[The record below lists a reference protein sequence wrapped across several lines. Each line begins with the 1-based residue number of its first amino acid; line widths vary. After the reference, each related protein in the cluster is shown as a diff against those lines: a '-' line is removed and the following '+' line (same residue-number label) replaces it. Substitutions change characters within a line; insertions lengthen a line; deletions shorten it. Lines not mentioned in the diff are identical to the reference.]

1 MNNENRWGCLGAIIA
16 FCFIGGNIF
25 LFTGMK
31 DLEKNPIA
39 WLMLLFAI
47 IVDAVAIGFI
57 INWIIKHNVK
67 KVDSTNNNTDF
78 YNRNSTINSSKEIPK
93 SFHTYSLDE
102 KSTVLHVGNMVEKE
116 HQSNRVD
123 NIEESYLSLNETDDR
138 SNDLAQEYFESA
150 VKSEIEDNSKQEIAF
165 WHNTEQQ
172 DLQLERYNLAS
183 CISVLYQSRVEKEVL
198 IKRLY
203 VDLLKI
209 IDMKHR
215 AEEKYSSEINNNNT
229 QSNSSIVAPAWVNAG
244 AQVWHHIYGEGTV
257 KSIEGKTAIIAFRS
271 LIKEYSF
278 PDAFIQGILKQVKAD
293 NEQAFVPNQNLTEKA
308 QLKSVGV
315 DASKSDDDEST
326 ENTITP
332 DDNSSSFSN
341 IVDISSDSTGTNE
354 NSSVSWSQID
364 LLSDSNSAYKA
375 QPITFKSNTAQKKKT
390 GKLRINWSKVF
401 VDIRNLGVKNY
412 PPYPKGFYSKEFPS
426 IDRQRAQEAYQF
438 YQQASY
444 IKGFSCAYQKITNQ
458 RYGRYQIST
467 FSYIGLDDLKQ
478 YISWRTGFENGACAM
493 EEKFFNLYI
502 NETINHLRGFDKTK
516 EHLQKIIAMIWDNY
530 HLKYGKIHNAVWE
543 NNTLRFVE
551 EYRDREYLLIEI
563 KRFLIDY
570 YVLSNYTV
578 SAKEFNGMLPEQIR
592 LVSKSADEPHSSAYS
607 DSIEL
612 LDSISDYQF
621 LDKAFYKS
629 EYGYLLPQAID
640 FVFAEIE
647 KYLKAKRINWNQ
659 AVFHTKEKDTKDWF
673 PFSNFVYYPGE
684 RLDDQSIELVNGDTY
699 EIKNGKCFR
708 KVLPN
713 NPNPY
718 SGAIGYTIKLIDNEL
733 RKALGF
739 RTKLQTNID
748 SVTWS
753 LQRFQDSKIK
763 KKYER
768 KLNIFTT
775 AEYEELVKNATNKF
789 FDNTGIDRLI
799 MSAGYKKQKEAE
811 KRKAEKAKEQE
822 KKKAERE
829 RKKLLEKIALE
840 TGQSVADVILEPVAV
855 KFDRSKF
862 DDIRKKS
869 EEIQSV
875 LIIEED
881 ATSRESFAHEEIAEI
896 PVAKMKSTEYDDSS
910 DNEFSL
916 LVHNLSDLEKN
927 VLSQI
932 VDGNSAQC
940 ISSYLIQHNDTLE
953 SVTDRINQKSLD
965 IIGDNLIELTDQL
978 YIYEDYFDEI
988 KIAMEEGK

>member
-67 KVDSTNNNTDF
+67 KDDSTNNNTDF
-78 YNRNSTINSSKEIPK
+78 YNRNSTINPSKEMPK

-123 NIEESYLSLNETDDR
+123 NIEESYLSSNETDDR

-172 DLQLERYNLAS
+172 DLQLERYNLVS
-183 CISVLYQSRVEKEVL
+183 CLSVLYQSRVEKEVL
-198 IKRLY
+198 MKRLY

-215 AEEKYSSEINNNNT
+215 ADEKYSSEINNNT
-229 QSNSSIVAPAWVNAG
+229 QSNSSIVAPTWAKVG
-244 AQVWHHIYGEGTV
+244 VQVWHHIYGKGTV
-257 KSIEGKTAIIAFRS
+257 KSIEGKTAMIAFRS
-271 LIKEYSF
+271 LIKEYAF

-293 NEQAFVPNQNLTEKA
+293 NEQAFIPNQKLTEKV
-308 QLKSVGV
+308 QLKSVDV

-326 ENTITP
+326 ENAVTL
-332 DDNSSSFSN
+332 DNSS
-341 IVDISSDSTGTNE
+341 DTTGTND

-364 LLSDSNSAYKA
+364 LLSDSNSSYKA
-375 QPITFKSNTAQKKKT
+375 QPIAFKENNTQKKIA
-390 GKLRINWSKVF
+390 GKPRINWSKVF

-444 IKGFSCAYQKITNQ
+444 IKGFSCAYQKITNE

-502 NETINHLRGFDKTK
+502 NETINHLRGFDETK

-551 EYRDREYLLIEI
+551 EYRDREYLLTEI

-570 YVLSNYTV
+570 YVLSNYPV
-578 SAKEFNGMLPEQIR
+578 SAKVFNGMLPEQIR
-592 LVSKSADEPHSSAYS
+592 LVSKSAEEPHSNVCSN
-607 DSIEL
+607 SIEL

-659 AVFHTKEKDTKDWF
+659 AVFHTKEKDTKDWV

-684 RLDDQSIELVNGDTY
+684 RLDDKSVELVNGDTY

-739 RTKLQTNID
+739 RTKLQTNKD

-753 LQRFQDSKIK
+753 LQRFQDSKLK
-763 KKYER
+763 KKYEK
-768 KLNIFTT
+768 KLIIFTT
-775 AEYEELVKNATNKF
+775 EEYEELVKNATNKF

-799 MSAGYKKQKEAE
+799 MSAGYKKRKEAE

-840 TGQSVADVILEPVAV
+840 TGQSVADVILDPVV
-855 KFDRSKF
+855 VEFDRSKF

-875 LIIEED
+875 LIIEEE
-881 ATSRESFAHEEIAEI
+881 ATLGESFKYEEEIDEI
-896 PVAKMKSTEYDDSS
+896 PVAQKKNTEYDDSY

-932 VDGNSAQC
+932 IDGNSAQR
-940 ISSYLIQHNDTLE
+940 ISSYLIQNNDTLE

-965 IIGDNLIELTDQL
+965 VIGDNLIELTDQL

-988 KIAMEEGK
+988 RIAMEERK

>member
-1 MNNENRWGCLGAIIA
+1 MNNEKRWGCLGAIIA

-67 KVDSTNNNTDF
+67 KDDSTNNNTDF
-78 YNRNSTINSSKEIPK
+78 YIRNSTINSSKEMPK

-102 KSTVLHVGNMVEKE
+102 KSTVLHVGDMVEKE
-116 HQSNRVD
+116 HRSNRVD
-123 NIEESYLSLNETDDR
+123 KIEENYLSSNETDDR
-138 SNDLAQEYFESA
+138 SNDLTQEYFESA
-150 VKSEIEDNSKQEIAF
+150 VKSEIEDNSKKEIAF

-183 CISVLYQSRVEKEVL
+183 CLSVLYQSRVEKEVL
-198 IKRLY
+198 MKRLY

-215 AEEKYSSEINNNNT
+215 ADEKYSSEINNNT
-229 QSNSSIVAPAWVNAG
+229 QSNSSIVAPTWVKVG
-244 AQVWHHIYGEGTV
+244 VQVWHHIYGKGTV

-271 LIKEYSF
+271 LIKEYAF

-293 NEQAFVPNQNLTEKA
+293 NEQAFIPNQKLTEKV
-308 QLKSVGV
+308 QLKSVDV

-326 ENTITP
+326 ENAVTL
-332 DDNSSSFSN
+332 DNSS
-341 IVDISSDSTGTNE
+341 DTTGTNE

-364 LLSDSNSAYKA
+364 LLSDSNSSYKA
-375 QPITFKSNTAQKKKT
+375 QPITFKEKTTQKKKT
-390 GKLRINWSKVF
+390 GKPRINWSKVF

-438 YQQASY
+438 YQQALY
-444 IKGFSCAYQKITNQ
+444 IKNFTCAYQKVKNE

-502 NETINHLRGFDKTK
+502 NEIINHMRGFDKTK

-551 EYRDREYLLIEI
+551 EYRDREYLLSEI

-570 YVLSNYTV
+570 FVLSNYPV

-592 LVSKSADEPHSSAYS
+592 LASKSAEEPHSNVYS

-612 LDSISDYQF
+612 LDSVSDYQF

-629 EYGYLLPQAID
+629 DYGYLLPQAID

-659 AVFHTKEKDTKDWF
+659 AVFHTKEKNTKDWV

-684 RLDDQSIELVNGDTY
+684 RLDDKSVELVNGDTY
-699 EIKNGKCFR
+699 VIKNGKCFR

-718 SGAIGYTIKLIDNEL
+718 SGVIGYTIKLIDNEL

-739 RTKLQTNID
+739 RTKLQTNKD

-753 LQRFQDSKIK
+753 LQRFQDSKLK
-763 KKYER
+763 KKYEK
-768 KLNIFTT
+768 KLIIFTT
-775 AEYEELVKNATNKF
+775 EEYEELVKNATNKF

-799 MSAGYKKQKEAE
+799 MSAGYKKRKEAE

-822 KKKAERE
+822 KKKAERA

-840 TGQSVADVILEPVAV
+840 TGQSVADVILDPVV
-855 KFDRSKF
+855 VEFDRSKF

-875 LIIEED
+875 LIIEEE
-881 ATSRESFAHEEIAEI
+881 ATLGESFKYVEEINEI
-896 PVAKMKSTEYDDSS
+896 PVAQKKNTEYEDSY

-932 VDGNSAQC
+932 IDGNSAQC
-940 ISSYLIQHNDTLE
+940 ISSYLIQNNDTLE

-988 KIAMEEGK
+988 RIAMEERK